1 MELILANIDAH
12 RGNARIGFVGHG
24 CAPLIASPSQH
35 HASEGQEHGRTIP
48 LAALRPRTIGCETTE
63 ATSALHLQLLFLVFH
78 FYDKKAQR
86 CVAGAENEQA
96 FVERQLN
103 KFVPQL
109 SGFFFGFLIAHDFD
123 ADHQPFTAHFPHDFV
138 LLWPIGGATQDE
150 FSDHLG
156 TRQQTISEWE
166 VGKHR
171 PRGASRVLLSVIAE
185 SAGFSYS
192 ADGAASDEGEPPRE
206 SH

>member
-1 MELILANIDAH
+1 MKRRP
-12 RGNARIGFVGHG
+12 RGAARR
-24 CAPLIASPSQH
+24 APYRVAREWT
-35 HASEGQEHGRTIP
+35 AEEVR
-48 LAALRPRTIGCETTE
+48 ALRQ
-63 ATSALHLQLLFLVFH
+63 HLGL
-78 FYDKKAQR
+78 
-86 CVAGAENEQA
+86 
-96 FVERQLN
+96 
-103 KFVPQL
+103 
-109 SGFFFGFLIAHDFD
+109 
-123 ADHQPFTAHFPHDFV
+123 
-138 LLWPIGGATQDE
+138 TQDE